1 MVRIAFA
8 GCSEPAPAYGE
19 LVSIR
24 GEPVSVSLSPFVV
37 SLSPFVVS
45 LSNHGQLKPNILIL
59 NKFHSPSTGSGRTAN
74 GERRT
79 ANDKRWAP
87 QS

>member
-19 LVSIR
+19 LVSVR
-24 GEPVSVSLSPFVV
+24 GEPVSV